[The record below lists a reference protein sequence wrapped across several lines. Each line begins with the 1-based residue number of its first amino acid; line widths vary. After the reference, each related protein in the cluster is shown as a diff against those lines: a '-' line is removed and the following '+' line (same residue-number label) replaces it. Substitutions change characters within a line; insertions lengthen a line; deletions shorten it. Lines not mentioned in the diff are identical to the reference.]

1 MWPINWWLFW
11 SFWRKISKEPSS
23 RHTGDTCSYGS
34 SLWHHIPLVK
44 QIKTDTPAHFEEMPR
59 ETYFCSLRIIYNMAH
74 STPCMSSPAQI
85 WLNQRDPSHLSFAEF
100 KYSPAMI
107 PSTLD
112 WPHIFVLVSTV
123 VATSFSGERPG
134 NGSHGGP
141 TMVLPWSFQPR
152 YLWPVAKRHLKVLYL
167 VALLWFLMQVFS
179 LPTKNTPN
187 MWHGTTLM
195 IQPTHNHF

>member
-1 MWPINWWLFW
+1 MGPGLITKTPSWPSWWLHHFDIISPW
-11 SFWRKISKEPSS
+11 SSKKNWHPSAT
-23 RHTGDTCSYGS
+23 RNL
-34 SLWHHIPLVK
+34 SLFLANHIYL
-44 QIKTDTPAHFEEMPR
+44 
-59 ETYFCSLRIIYNMAH
+59 YNVAH
-74 STPCMSSPAQI
+74 STRTYTPCMSSPVQI
-85 WLNQRDPSHLSFAEF
+85 WLNQCDQSHLSSAEF

-123 VATSFSGERPG
+123 VATSSSGERPG
-134 NGSHGGP
+134 NGSQGGP

-179 LPTKNTPN
+179 VPTNNTPK